1 MAGPRLQNIN
11 NCIISRSVVEEGRE
25 RTTESWKG
33 KAQNWQEGKGE
44 REMQDNEAEEYGISE
59 ENE

>member
-11 NCIISRSVVEEGRE
+11 NYIISRSVTEEGRE
-25 RTTESWKG
+25 GTTENWKG